1 MESVISMKNV
11 TKRYDG
17 FCLDNISLEIPKG
30 YITGIIGRN
39 GAGKTTLINTILG
52 VTSFEGSIRIFGKT
66 MKESE
71 IELKNRIGAA
81 LGGGFFY
88 EGLTL
93 RKTAEL
99 LKRFYKGWDDAVFEG
114 YMRRFGLDMGKKIKE
129 LSTGMREKFSIA
141 AALSHGAG
149 LIIMDE
155 PSSGLD
161 PVARGELMDI
171 FSEIISDEEKSVII
185 STHITSDLDRTAD
198 FIVMIDNG
206 RLVFNLPKDEL
217 LETHRIV
224 KGALSA
230 LTDDLK
236 RSLVSYKRSSL
247 GFEGL
252 TASPD
257 RKRELVY
264 EKPSIEDI
272 MRFYTKNPKGAVKN
286 A

>member
-1 MESVISMKNV
+1 
-11 TKRYDG
+11 
-17 FCLDNISLEIPKG
+17 
-30 YITGIIGRN
+30 
-39 GAGKTTLINTILG
+39 
-52 VTSFEGSIRIFGKT
+52 
-66 MKESE
+66 
-71 IELKNRIGAA
+71 
-81 LGGGFFY
+81 
-88 EGLTL
+88 
-93 RKTAEL
+93 
-99 LKRFYKGWDDAVFEG
+99 
-114 YMRRFGLDMGKKIKE
+114 MRRFGLDMGKKIKE

-141 AALSHGAG
+141 AALSHGAD

-206 RLVFNLPKDEL
+206 RLVFKLPKDEL

-236 RSLVSYKRSSL
+236 RSLVSYKQSSL

>member
-1 MESVISMKNV
+1 MESIISMQNV
-11 TKRYDG
+11 TKRYDK
-17 FCLDNISLEIPKG
+17 FCLDNISIEIPKG

-52 VTSFEGSIRIFGKT
+52 ITNFNGSIRIFGKT
-66 MKESE
+66 MNESE

-81 LGGGFFY
+81 LGVGFFY

-93 RKTAEL
+93 KKTAEI
-99 LKRFYKGWDDAVFEG
+99 LKRFYTDWDDRAFDS
-114 YMRRFGLDMGKKIKE
+114 YIRRFGLDMRKKIKE

-141 AALSHGAG
+141 AALSHNAD

-171 FSEIISDEEKSVII
+171 FSDIIADEEKSVII
-185 STHITSDLDRTAD
+185 STHITSDLDKTAD
-198 FIVMIDNG
+198 FIVMIDDG

-217 LETHRIV
+217 LESHRIV
-224 KGALSA
+224 KGAANA
-230 LTDDLK
+230 LTDDVK
-236 RSLVSYKRSSL
+236 RTLISYKQGAL

-252 TASPD
+252 TASSE